1 MDKIDGCIWSK
12 KEFVYLYYSEYWNRA
27 LFLCFNKNNVSNRS
41 FYKL

>member
-12 KEFVYLYYSEYWNRA
+12 KEFIYLYYSEYWRA
-27 LFLCFNKNNVSNRS
+27 LFLCFNKNNVNNRS